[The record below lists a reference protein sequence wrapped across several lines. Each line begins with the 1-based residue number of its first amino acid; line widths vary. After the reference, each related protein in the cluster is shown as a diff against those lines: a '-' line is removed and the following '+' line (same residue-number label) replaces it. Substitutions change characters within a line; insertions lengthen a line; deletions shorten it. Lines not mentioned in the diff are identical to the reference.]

1 MSAFF
6 ARITRRV
13 ISLVKRFLRNDP
25 DNPYEDLAF
34 RLIREAATIYS
45 RRVIVL

>member
-1 MSAFF
+1 MSKFF
-6 ARITRRV
+6 ARITAKV
-13 ISLVKRFLRNDP
+13 LAVVKRFLRNTP

-34 RLIREAATIYS
+34 RVIREAATIYS